1 MLTTIML
8 LKRSTL
14 EHSEF
19 SDAIIES
26 DNKRHDIDINESI
39 SMSVYELLGVDMPTG
54 GVYKTTIQ
62 VKILSSAIT
71 DPLIVVFDSPPPPA
85 DFIAMYTRTYTPKCR
100 VHPCDCLMNHSYRTY
115 GI

>member
-8 LKRSTL
+8 LKRPTL
-14 EHSEF
+14 EHS
-19 SDAIIES
+19 DAITDITES
-26 DNKRHDIDINESI
+26 DNKRHDINESTCLCI
-39 SMSVYELLGVDMPTG
+39 ELLGVDISTE
-54 GVYKTTIQ
+54 GVNKTTIQ

-71 DPLIVVFDSPPPPA
+71 DPLIVVFDTPPPPQFA

-100 VHPCDCLMNHSYRTY
+100 VHSCDCLMNHSYRTY